1 MERATARATS
11 VASPV
16 EAAPLEK
23 EEVKEPVQ
31 VCKTFSHTTMV
42 QQGLLLH
49 CAERVMV
56 DWVVSVSW
64 A

>member
-1 MERATARATS
+1 MERATARATR

-23 EEVKEPVQ
+23 EDVKEPVQ
-31 VCKTFSHTTMV
+31 VCKIFSHSIMV
-42 QQGLLLH
+42 QQGLLLQG
-49 CAERVMV
+49 ADRAIAVL
-56 DWVVSVSW
+56 DVSFTL